1 RRPLSR
7 VARRPP
13 TDAGRSTLS
22 LVPSARVGTPR
33 TARLLASLL
42 LVALLVSAGGV
53 RAEPGPPPDRPWPLS
68 PAAVA
73 LAQKR
78 AVERLAALRLP
89 VFCGAGRVPDVAL
102 TFDDGPSPYTLPL
115 LRLLRRASASAT

>member
-1 RRPLSR
+1 MAANDSRVTSVEASAPSSPASARTPIRTSIRRPLSR

-78 AVERLAALRLP
+78 AVERLA
-89 VFCGAGRVPDVAL
+89 
-102 TFDDGPSPYTLPL
+102 
-115 LRLLRRASASAT
+115 